1 VTTVVMPRLSDAME
15 QGTVVRWLKA
25 DGDRVEVGE
34 ELVEIETDKAT
45 MPYEAETAG
54 VLRRLAREGETVDLG
69 APLAELLPESNGRRN
84 GEARIAAS
92 PVARR
97 LAARVGVDL
106 TTLSGSGPR
115 GRVVKRDV
123 EAAAAPRD
131 AAPPAATSPL
141 STPAKGA
148 VATDPLSRVQHT
160 VARRMAESRA
170 TVPDFA
176 IDMHV
181 DADALVALRAQLER
195 DLPDEA
201 PPSFNDFV
209 VKACAR
215 ALRLHPRVNGAYRD
229 ATVERYG
236 RVNVG
241 VAVAAGDALVVP
253 VVADADVKAIGAVAR
268 ETRRLAERARAGELT
283 PPELAGGTFTVS
295 NLGMFGVTRFEA
307 VVNAPQA
314 AILAVGALERRPVVR
329 GDELRAGHAMTL
341 TLCSD
346 HRVLYGADAAAFL
359 ADIRAGLEQPLR
371 LLV

>member
-1 VTTVVMPRLSDAME
+1 
-15 QGTVVRWLKA
+15 
-25 DGDRVEVGE
+25 
-34 ELVEIETDKAT
+34 
-45 MPYEAETAG
+45 
-54 VLRRLAREGETVDLG
+54 
-69 APLAELLPESNGRRN
+69 
-84 GEARIAAS
+84 
-92 PVARR
+92 
-97 LAARVGVDL
+97 VGVDL
-106 TTLSGSGPR
+106 ATLAPGSGPR

-123 EAAAAPRD
+123 EAAAAPPTRTPEP
-131 AAPPAATSPL
+131 ASPAPEPITQGV
-141 STPAKGA
+141 KGA
-148 VATDPLSRVQHT
+148 VEVDRFSRVQQT

-181 DADALVALRAQLER
+181 DAEPLVALRARLKGE
-195 DLPDEA
+195 LPDVA
-201 PPSFNDFV
+201 PPSYNDFV

-215 ALRLHPRVNGAYRD
+215 ALARHPRVNGAYKD
-229 ATVERYG
+229 GAIERYG

-241 VAVAAGDALVVP
+241 VAVAAQDALAVP
-253 VVADADVKAIGAVAR
+253 VIADADTKSVGAIAA
-268 ETRRLAERARAGELT
+268 ETRRLAERARSNALT

-307 VVNAPQA
+307 VLNPPQA
-314 AILAVGALERRPVVR
+314 AILAVGALEQRAVVR
-329 GDELRAGHAMTL
+329 DGELTVGHAMTL